1 MTVVVSADFVLAVV
15 RAGHPRHRDA
25 VALVETLDEDLVTSP
40 LVLAEIDDAV
50 AEQVGTSAQQ
60 AVWSDFD
67 RGAYSVRWWADA
79 LKETLVIARHHGVS
93 LSIASLVAVAG
104 RVNTSR
110 IATFDEQ
117 FRRMLTT
124 PDGEPFTVLPDDP
137 R

>member
-15 RAGHPRHRDA
+15 RAAHPRHRAA
-25 VALVETLDEDLVTSP
+25 VELVETLDEDLVTSP

-50 AEQVGTSAQQ
+50 ADLVGTAAQR

-79 LKETLVIARHHGVS
+79 LKETLVIARYHGVS
-93 LSIASLVAVAG
+93 LSTASLVAVAG

-110 IATFDEQ
+110 VATFDEQ
-117 FRRMLTT
+117 FRTMLTT
-124 PDGEPFTVLPDDP
+124 PDGEPFVVLPDD

>member
-15 RAGHPRHRDA
+15 RAGHPRHGDA

-50 AEQVGTSAQQ
+50 AERVGTDAQQ

-79 LKETLVIARHHGVS
+79 LKETLVIARQHGVS
-93 LSIASLVAVAG
+93 LSTASLVAVAG

-117 FRRMLTT
+117 FRRTLTT
-124 PDGEPFTVLPDDP
+124 PDGEPFTVLPDD